1 MPETIGPS
9 IGNMCDKATRQQ
21 KDFLV
26 RNRHILTSAAAS
38 KYTAAELFAYFTP
51 PEYFQLPFDE
61 QFRNTTKNMQDIFHT
76 YFYSVCYVDE
86 DSHDVTE
93 QK

>member
-1 MPETIGPS
+1 MPETIGR

-76 YFYSVCYVDE
+76 YFYSVCAAILCG
-86 DSHDVTE
+86 
-93 QK
+93 

>member
-1 MPETIGPS
+1 MPETIGR

-26 RNRHILTSAAAS
+26 RNRHTFSQAQLHPNIQL
-38 KYTAAELFAYFTP
+38 LFAYFTP